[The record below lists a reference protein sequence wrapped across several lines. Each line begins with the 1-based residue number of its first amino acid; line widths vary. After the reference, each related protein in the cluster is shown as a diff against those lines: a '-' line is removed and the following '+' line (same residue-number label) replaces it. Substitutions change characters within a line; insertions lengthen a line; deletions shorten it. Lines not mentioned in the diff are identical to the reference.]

1 MMNFAIF
8 GHSIR
13 SDWNHGNAHFL
24 RGLMRALEELGHR
37 ATFYEAVH
45 NWSVDNLRQ
54 EHGEAPLLDF
64 AAHFPNLRYNL
75 YNPAILARPA
85 RLRSWLHKTLA
96 GVDVALVHE
105 WSDPAL
111 VVELGRMRQAGE
123 FGSRF
128 RALFHDTHYRAYSEP
143 EAMRTLQLENYDAV
157 LSFSPAITE
166 IYRRDFALPRVYTVH
181 EAADPDLFRPI
192 ALPKEQDVVFIGN
205 WGDNDRN
212 ETLERYLLEP
222 SNLLP
227 DLRFAIYGVR
237 YGAAL
242 LERFAREYRVRYRG
256 WVANYRAPLVY
267 AASKMSVHLPRQQY
281 TSAIYGT
288 PTIRVFETLAC
299 GLPLISLP
307 WSDTDELFC
316 AGEDYLVVKD
326 QAGMIEAMR
335 QLAADPAARKKL
347 GESGRNRILAQHTVQ
362 HRARQIVGIV
372 EGLALAQA

>member
-1 MMNFAIF
+1 MNFAIF

-24 RGLMRALEELGHR
+24 RGLMRALEELGHH
-37 ATFYEAVH
+37 ASFYEAVN

-64 AAHFPNLRYNL
+64 ASHFPNLRYNL
-75 YNPAILARPA
+75 YNPALLSNPQ
-85 RLRSWLHKTLA
+85 RLRSWLLRTLA
-96 GVDVALVHE
+96 SVDVALVHE
-105 WSDPAL
+105 WNDPAL
-111 VVELGRMRQAGE
+111 VVELGRMRRAGE
-123 FGSRF
+123 FGPHLH
-128 RALFHDTHYRAYSEP
+128 ALFHDTHYRAYSEP
-143 EAMRTLQLENYDAV
+143 EKMRALQLENYDAV

-166 IYRRDFALPRVYTVH
+166 IYRRDFGLPHVYTVH
-181 EAADPDLFRPI
+181 EAADPDLFRPL
-192 ALPKEQDVVFIGN
+192 ALPKEQDIVFIGN

-212 ETLERYLLEP
+212 ETLEIYLLQP

-242 LERFAREYRVRYRG
+242 LERFARDYHVQYRG

-281 TSAIYGT
+281 TSVVYGT

-307 WSDTDELFC
+307 WPDTDGLFC
-316 AGEDYLVVKD
+316 AGEDYLVVED
-326 QAGMIEAMR
+326 QAEMVAAMR

-347 GESGRNRILAQHTVQ
+347 GDSGRARILAHHTVR
-362 HRARQIVGIV
+362 HRARQILGIV
-372 EGLALAQA
+372 EGLALARA